1 MYNQKQIIA
10 NTSLPFVT
18 VSGTVKDENGNPLEG
33 VNIYLKKDP
42 LIGTTTNAN
51 GEFFFPDIIGVLD
64 VVFLYQGNEV
74 VMRAD
79 QVQNKVVTINA
90 LSSLPEAVVNGTKKR
105 KIWPYVLGVSAIG
118 ILLMANSSTET
129 AKPVTL

>member
-1 MYNQKQIIA
+1 MYNQKEIIA
-10 NTSLPFVT
+10 DTGLQFVT
-18 VSGTVKDENGNPLEG
+18 VSGIVKDENGNPLEG

-42 LIGTTTNAN
+42 LIGTSTNAN
-51 GEFFFPDIIGVLD
+51 GEFVFPNILSALE
-64 VVFLYQGNEV
+64 VVFLYQGNQV
-74 VMRAD
+74 IKRAD
-79 QVQNKVVTINA
+79 QVKNKVVTINA
-90 LSSLPEAVVNGTKKR
+90 LNSLPEAVVNGTKPR